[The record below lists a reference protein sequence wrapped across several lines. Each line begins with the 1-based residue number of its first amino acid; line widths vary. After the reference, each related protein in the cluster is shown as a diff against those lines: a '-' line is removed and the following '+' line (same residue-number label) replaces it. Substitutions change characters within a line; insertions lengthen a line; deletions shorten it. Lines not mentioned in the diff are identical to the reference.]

1 MFVFHMFITYI
12 TKLQVTDEVNKAL
25 AAGLSVELDYSPGNV
40 KLNIKQ
46 AEGGVTTLSCQWA

>member
-1 MFVFHMFITYI
+1 MFITYI